1 MVENSTKRARL
12 KKSIFTASMFILVI
26 VSVNYFSAIWFTRFD
41 FTSEKR
47 FTLSPATRA
56 ILASLDKP
64 ITIKVYL
71 DGEMPAAFKKLKTAG
86 AEMLDEFAAY
96 SHGNLTVE
104 FINPVGSDDAHK
116 NDVMVDEL
124 VKKGLQ
130 PLNLQMKTAKGTT
143 QKLVFPV
150 ALVTAAGRSLPV
162 SLMQNQNQLAPGIDN
177 EQMMNKSVENLE
189 FIFISAIK
197 KMNQSMPPV
206 IGFLGGNGEYSGAGI
221 ADIVQTLQLAY
232 TVHKVLLPLIPLDSL
247 LGMKLLIMVK
257 PQIKFTE
264 PEKYKLDQFLMY
276 GGKLLL
282 LIDNLHAELDSMGAK
297 GSTLGFAENLNLDD
311 MLFRYGIRI
320 NYNLIEDLNCAP
332 IPVLSGT
339 TDNSNQQN
347 LYPWKFYPV
356 VMPASVHP
364 VVRNIDPVRLQF
376 AGSIDTLGNAEIKK
390 TVLLSSSADTRLAV
404 APVYISLAD
413 ITESPDPKLYQEGRK
428 PVAVLLEGKFKSV
441 FNLRSIDSADKTEPF
456 AGISQ
461 NNAIIA
467 VSDGDIIK
475 NELNTLEHSIYP
487 LGYDKYTRQVFGNK
501 QFILN
506 AVDYLAGEQA
516 LIRLRSKEVKLRMLD
531 KDKLVTEK
539 SYWQVINTVVP
550 LALVFLTAVLIS
562 IYRKRRYGYN

>member
-1 MVENSTKRARL
+1 MVENSTKGARL
-12 KKSIFTASMFILVI
+12 KKSILTASMFILVI

-64 ITIKVYL
+64 VTIKVYL

-86 AEMLDEFAAY
+86 AEMLAEFAAY
-96 SHGNLTVE
+96 SHGYLTVE

-116 NDVMVDEL
+116 NDAMVDDL

-150 ALVTAAGRSLPV
+150 ALVSCSGRSLPV
-162 SLMQNQNQLAPGIDN
+162 SLMQNQNQLAPGVDN

-189 FIFISAIK
+189 FLFISAIK
-197 KMNQSMPPV
+197 KVNQSTAPV

-221 ADIVQTLQLAY
+221 ADIVQSLQTAY

-257 PQIKFTE
+257 PQVKFTE

-282 LIDNLHAELDSMGAK
+282 LIDNLHAELDSMGTK
-297 GSTLGFAENLNLDD
+297 GSTLAFAENLNLDD
-311 MLFRYGIRI
+311 MLFKYGIRI

-339 TDNSNQQN
+339 TDNSNQQS

-376 AGSIDTLGNAEIKK
+376 ANSIDTLGNTEIKK
-390 TVLLSSSADTRLAV
+390 TVLLSSSADTRLAG

-413 ITESPDPKLYQEGRK
+413 ITESPDQNLYQEGRK
-428 PVAVLLEGKFKSV
+428 PVAVLLEGQFKSV
-441 FNLRSIDSADKTEPF
+441 FNHRSIDSADKTAPF
-456 AGISQ
+456 AGLSQ
-461 NNAIIA
+461 QTAIIA

-506 AVDYLAGEQA
+506 AVDYLAGDQA

-531 KDKLVTEK
+531 KDKLLTEK
-539 SYWQVINTVVP
+539 SYWQLINTLVP
-550 LALVFLTAVLIS
+550 LALVLLTGVLIR